1 VFERLS
7 EHGRQVIVLAQD
19 EARSLGHEKLG
30 SEHIL
35 LGLLRLDDELVELF
49 GDPADLRA
57 RVVELVG
64 YGESAVTGQIE
75 FTANAVACVKQA
87 AASAATST
95 VGPLELALALLSLP
109 ETATASRALRAHGVP
124 AAAARDEILALGGD
138 APLPDDRPA
147 GLGPVTLRVLET
159 AARHAEDVPVAAEH
173 ILLALV
179 LEVPDLASRTI
190 GIADGGLV
198 QERLAGLLD
207 GPERPRAAAGGQDI
221 AILEAALRNAE
232 EAGAEE
238 VSPQHLLLGL
248 LEVAPGVVARA
259 AVDLAAIEGTVRA
272 WRVPKDDEPTGALHR
287 FSPAARDAIT
297 RALDE
302 ARLLDHA
309 YVGTEHL
316 LLGLIQDEHGAAG
329 RVLADLHIPLSEA
342 RIHTERIAPRGDRP
356 APAGPLPFTAR
367 AKRVLSLAL
376 HESFRS
382 DRIDTGHLLL
392 GIERDG
398 DGVAVL
404 VLARLGASRDL
415 VRRCT
420 LAMLGHDPV
429 PTPAP
434 STPPSI
440 GSAFA
445 GAGEEAAALG
455 QPWVGCE
462 HLLLALIRRGGR
474 VAAALAGLGVAL
486 DHVLWGVIELGGVD
500 RQAEP
505 FLTARLVRAVRTAQR
520 LAEDAGRPQPDE
532 RDLILGLARESIG
545 AARELLGRAADEAA
559 LRRALRE
566 P

>member
-75 FTANAVACVKQA
+75 FTPNAVACVKQA
-87 AASAATST
+87 AANAATST

-259 AVDLAAIEGTVRA
+259 AVDLAAIEATVRA
-272 WRVPKDDEPTGALHR
+272 WRVPKDTCC
-287 FSPAARDAIT
+287 
-297 RALDE
+297 
-302 ARLLDHA
+302 
-309 YVGTEHL
+309 
-316 LLGLIQDEHGAAG
+316 
-329 RVLADLHIPLSEA
+329 
-342 RIHTERIAPRGDRP
+342 
-356 APAGPLPFTAR
+356 
-367 AKRVLSLAL
+367 
-376 HESFRS
+376 S
-382 DRIDTGHLLL
+382 D
-392 GIERDG
+392 
-398 DGVAVL
+398 
-404 VLARLGASRDL
+404 
-415 VRRCT
+415 
-420 LAMLGHDPV
+420 
-429 PTPAP
+429 
-434 STPPSI
+434 
-440 GSAFA
+440 
-445 GAGEEAAALG
+445 
-455 QPWVGCE
+455 
-462 HLLLALIRRGGR
+462 
-474 VAAALAGLGVAL
+474 
-486 DHVLWGVIELGGVD
+486 
-500 RQAEP
+500 
-505 FLTARLVRAVRTAQR
+505 
-520 LAEDAGRPQPDE
+520 
-532 RDLILGLARESIG
+532 
-545 AARELLGRAADEAA
+545 
-559 LRRALRE
+559 
-566 P
+566 